1 MTSGTVYFAHGKES
15 GPWGSKITPL
25 AQVAEAKGYRVI
37 SPDYSS
43 THDPDRRVRMLL
55 DLHQNG
61 PGSLVL
67 AGSSMGGYVS
77 AVASGKLKPHGLFLM
92 APALYIPGYAVQ
104 GPAPNADMTAVVHGW
119 RDEVIPPEHSI
130 RYAQQYRVD
139 LHLVDGDHRLEEQ
152 IPFLEVVFGLLLD
165 RLAGENQ

>member
-15 GPWGSKITPL
+15 GPWGSKITRL
-25 AQVAEAKGYRVI
+25 AQVAEAKGYRVF

-43 THDPDRRVRMLL
+43 THDPDRRVSMLL
-55 DLHQNG
+55 DMNPDRRG
-61 PGSLVL
+61 NLVL

-77 AVASGKLKPHGLFLM
+77 AVASQQLKPQGLFMM

-104 GPAPNADMTAVVHGW
+104 EPAPDAEITAIVHGW

-130 RYAQQYRVD
+130 RYAQKYRVD

-152 IPFLEVVFGLLLD
+152 IPFLEVAFGLLLD